1 MGASDGVHG
10 VSTSSDPHER
20 ARSWQARLESVL
32 GTPATDGNAVDVL
45 RNGVEIFPAMLE
57 AIDTAEQTVDIVTF
71 VYWEG
76 DIAIRFA
83 ESLAR
88 AAQRGCRVRV
98 LLDAVGARKID
109 EALVEQ
115 MTEAGCDVRWF
126 RPVDG
131 RPPTIETANHRTHR
145 KILVCDSR
153 IGFVGGVGIADEWD
167 GDARNESEWRDTH
180 LRVRGRAVAGLQAGF
195 IDNWADENDD
205 AFDPSHEHVVDDDRV
220 GSTPMSVIRGSAETG
235 ASEMWRLM
243 LALITCA
250 EEHVTIATAY
260 FNPDERL
267 CEAMTEAVR
276 RGVTVTVLVPG
287 EHADK
292 RFVQLAGEATYS
304 TLLDAGVRIK
314 EFRPSMMHAKV
325 TTVDGAI
332 ATVGSA
338 NLNRRS
344 TQFDEETNVVLF
356 DPQVVA
362 VLDEHLR
369 QDLARSDDVDPADWA
384 ERGLLQRA
392 GERVTEL
399 VREWL

>member
-1 MGASDGVHG
+1 
-10 VSTSSDPHER
+10 
-20 ARSWQARLESVL
+20 
-32 GTPATDGNAVDVL
+32 
-45 RNGVEIFPAMLE
+45 
-57 AIDTAEQTVDIVTF
+57 
-71 VYWEG
+71 
-76 DIAIRFA
+76 
-83 ESLAR
+83 
-88 AAQRGCRVRV
+88 
-98 LLDAVGARKID
+98 
-109 EALVEQ
+109 
-115 MTEAGCDVRWF
+115 
-126 RPVDG
+126 
-131 RPPTIETANHRTHR
+131 
-145 KILVCDSR
+145 
-153 IGFVGGVGIADEWD
+153 
-167 GDARNESEWRDTH
+167 
-180 LRVRGRAVAGLQAGF
+180 
-195 IDNWADENDD
+195 
-205 AFDPSHEHVVDDDRV
+205 
-220 GSTPMSVIRGSAETG
+220 
-235 ASEMWRLM
+235 
-243 LALITCA
+243 
-250 EEHVTIATAY
+250 
-260 FNPDERL
+260 
-267 CEAMTEAVR
+267 VR

-356 DPQVVA
+356 DPQVIA